1 MKNPTTP
8 AAQNDGADDLNERL
22 VARLKLRQ
30 LGLLQKLAQHRT
42 VSRVAQEMRL
52 SQPAITQALREIES
66 LFGTPLFVRGSRSLA
81 PTPAGEVVLSH
92 ARCALAAL
100 EATARELA
108 AIEAGRHA
116 RLRIGVI
123 PHLPA
128 SLLDAVLDAML
139 SASPRIAIMVREG
152 TSDEL
157 VADLRSGEMDW
168 AIGRPFYEDGDTDI
182 HHEPLYEQR
191 PCLLVPTAS
200 RARLARAPFDLR
212 RLASLDWV
220 LPPPRTPIR
229 RSANA
234 LFARAGVVPP
244 VPLLETYSLKAIE
257 MVLAR
262 ERNAIAL
269 LAHDVGAELA
279 AKGAA
284 ALLPCELAW
293 SLPPIS
299 LLSLREGMSPRL
311 PPEAIRALKLAV
323 GRISR
328 HTALGGT
335 GGAGGPKR

>member
-1 MKNPTTP
+1 MRNDNTP
-8 AAQNDGADDLNERL
+8 GAQNDGADTLNERL

-30 LGLLQKLAQHRT
+30 LALLQKLAQHRS
-42 VSRVAQEMRL
+42 VSRVALEMRL

-81 PTPAGEVVLSH
+81 PTPAGEVALSH
-92 ARCALAAL
+92 ARRALAAL
-100 EATARELA
+100 ESTARELA
-108 AIEAGRHA
+108 AIEAGRHG

-123 PHLPA
+123 PHLPT
-128 SLLDAVLDAML
+128 SLLEAVLDAML
-139 SASPRIAIMVREG
+139 SASPRIAVMLREG

-168 AIGRPFYEDGDTDI
+168 AIGRPFYEEGDTDI

-212 RLASLDWV
+212 RLAGLDWV

-234 LFARAGVVPP
+234 LFARAGVAPP
-244 VPLLETYSLKAIE
+244 VPLLETYSLKTIE

-269 LAHDVGAELA
+269 LAHDVGAELVGR
-279 AKGAA
+279 GAA
-284 ALLPCELAW
+284 ALLPGELAW
-293 SLPPIS
+293 NLPPIS
-299 LLSLREGMSPRL
+299 LLSLKQGAPARL
-311 PPEAIRALKLAV
+311 PPDAVRALKLAV
-323 GRISR
+323 EKMSPRKTRSGSGAKESR
-328 HTALGGT
+328 
-335 GGAGGPKR
+335 R